1 MKSKDKPF
9 GYFVAI
15 LYNIMVISNKDV
27 SIYLLLST
35 SINEPNIIN
44 KIINNAKEMEDK
56 EALQYHTER
65 WETIAGS
72 YSKCTDHPSPRK
84 IYSYVLNGEEYVYEK
99 DRVLQYYKETGI
111 SFQVRGLLLDV
122 IKNELLTWPE
132 TRDNYVDNLS
142 DESKGMRKEN
152 DQLYAPLSVLITHAT
167 QQNM

>member
-1 MKSKDKPF
+1 MK
-9 GYFVAI
+9 
-15 LYNIMVISNKDV
+15 NSNKD
-27 SIYLLLST
+27 IYTYLLLST
-35 SINEPNIIN
+35 KINEPNIIN
-44 KIINNAKEMEDK
+44 KIINDTKKKEDK
-56 EALQYHTER
+56 ETLEWYREK

-84 IYSYVLNGEEYVYEK
+84 IYSYVLNGEKYVYEK